1 MTVGVDS
8 NESGE
13 DDIDSRAGS
22 RKGRTTVVVTTKE
35 TITIAV
41 RETTLNS
48 LITGVTFGES
58 AIGLRGFSANYV
70 SDAILNGWDSWQQHA
85 HNLDICST

>member
-13 DDIDSRAGS
+13 DDIDSRAGR

-48 LITGVTFGES
+48 LITGVTYEKIVITWLGASMETLS
-58 AIGLRGFSANYV
+58 LMVILRLGQLA
-70 SDAILNGWDSWQQHA
+70 A
-85 HNLDICST
+85 ICSYP